1 MSASISNP
9 YASPAPRV
17 DADPTIEAGVWRDGD
32 FLVVRSRRHTLPD
45 QCAICNAPSG
55 PRRRALKLVWLSD
68 KQRRQS
74 TAILL
79 LMGPWMFL
87 FARGFATK
95 SAKLRVGLCNRHLS
109 LRRRAFLFRWLSI
122 PIAIAAIAYCAEH
135 RIGDLNLFALITVTG
150 IAGVL
155 YGVYSSPS
163 LKPAR
168 IDRGFV
174 WVKDVP
180 SEYLMA
186 VPELPSRDTD

>member
-1 MSASISNP
+1 MSTSSSNP
-9 YASPAPRV
+9 YASPATRV
-17 DADPTIEAGVWRDGD
+17 NADPTIEAGVWRDGD

-45 QCAICNAPSG
+45 RCMICNAPSG
-55 PRRRALKLVWLSD
+55 PRRRALRLVWLSD

-87 FARGFATK
+87 FARSFAK
-95 SAKLRVGLCNRHLS
+95 SAKLRVGLCSRHLS
-109 LRRRAFLFRWLSI
+109 LRRRAFLFRWLSV
-122 PIAIAAIAYCAEH
+122 PIAIAAWAYCAEH
-135 RIGDLNLFALITVTG
+135 RIGDSSLLAVIAVAG

-155 YGVYSSPS
+155 YGVYLSPS

-186 VPELPSRDTD
+186 IPELPSGDTD